1 MIGMLLRRLRRPTPA
16 PTVVPPEP
24 DGYFYGGDRTIHANT
39 AVDVVMNDHGVV
51 TEVWFRCMQLPFQ
64 VSSPKGR
71 PAYGMS
77 HGLPK
82 LTGVQLSD

>member
-1 MIGMLLRRLRRPTPA
+1 MIDMLLRRLRGRPAARVT
-16 PTVVPPEP
+16 PPEP
-24 DGYFYGGDRTIHANT
+24 DDRFYGGDNTIHAT
-39 AVDVVMNDHGVV
+39 TTIDVVLNDHGVV
-51 TEVWFRCMQLPFQ
+51 TEVWFRCCQLPFQ

-82 LTGVQLSD
+82 LTGVQLAD